1 MAHLSF
7 ATHSPQHP
15 ALTRLNHDRAV
26 AAARKLAKAFS
37 NRRKIAL
44 TVLVVVMMAL
54 WAGNLVLG
62 ILFRSAADP
71 QRIAAWIP
79 LSLVMYTLFHIVK
92 ITFRTPDDPF
102 AWTAAERQILLT
114 APVTR
119 FQLIAYRLRSYGMA
133 VLAKALCITLVLIP
147 DLNFLPAGFVGIA
160 LGLAIVE
167 LSRLAMEI
175 VANSLSAKQ
184 RMTARCVVL
193 LSIAGFVSMV
203 TFSVNGPISVSAS
216 SMGNVPVELV
226 KLYYGAVLELIA
238 TPIGQFLTTPWQWAG
253 CVALA
258 DSVNTRTVIALAG
271 LMTMTAV
278 LATGV
283 YELDRLVQRRQRRL
297 DRQLWRSRSLAA
309 ESNVAAQAS
318 AASRR
323 RVPFRFRGAGSIAW
337 YQFRGAVHY
346 RATVT
351 FALALPIALCCFP
364 LLGESDS
371 FSTLI
376 TMMAGVA
383 FYSFLLLPHGLML
396 DFRRDVDQLAVWKS
410 MPISPLAVAAGQ
422 LCIPVAL
429 MSIFQGIVLLIAA
442 SVSPVSLGDAITGWV
457 ILIPVSVLIMALEN
471 IVFLL
476 HPIRRNQ
483 EGIEVFIRTSLTFT
497 AKSLLYGVGLAA
509 VLCWAFGAMN
519 LSEAFANP
527 TLMRPPLFVGG
538 LIAFTSMAAAGSLWV
553 LSRLFAR
560 LDPSTDL
567 PDVA

>member
-1 MAHLSF
+1 ML
-7 ATHSPQHP
+7 
-15 ALTRLNHDRAV
+15 
-26 AAARKLAKAFS
+26 
-37 NRRKIAL
+37 
-44 TVLVVVMMAL
+44 AL
-54 WAGNLVLG
+54 WTGNLVLS

-79 LSLVMYTLFHIVK
+79 LSLMMYTLFHVVK

-114 APVTR
+114 APVSR
-119 FQLIAYRLRSYGMA
+119 FQLIAYRLRSYGFA
-133 VLAKALCITLVLIP
+133 VLAKAACITLVLIP
-147 DLNFLPAGFVGIA
+147 DINFLPIGFVGLT

-167 LSRLAMEI
+167 LSRIAMEI
-175 VANSLSAKQ
+175 VANSLTSGQ
-184 RMTARCVVL
+184 RFAARCGVL
-193 LSIAGFVSMV
+193 LLSAATLCLIVFHVS
-203 TFSVNGPISVSAS
+203 GPVSVSAS

-226 KLYYGAVLELIA
+226 KLYYGSILELMA
-238 TPIGQFLTTPWQWAG
+238 TPTGQFLSTPWQWAG

-258 DSVNTRTVIALAG
+258 DSLNVRTTIALAG
-271 LMTMTAV
+271 LLTMTA
-278 LATGV
+278 LLTAGV
-283 YELDRLVQRRQRRL
+283 YALDRWVQRRQRRL
-297 DRQLWRSRSLAA
+297 DRGLWQSRSTAIGSNAA
-309 ESNVAAQAS
+309 ANTS
-318 AASRR
+318 AAPRR
-323 RVPFRFRGAGSIAW
+323 RVPLRFRGAGSIAW

-346 RATVT
+346 RATLI
-351 FALALPIALCCFP
+351 FALGLPTVLCCFP
-364 LLGESDS
+364 LMGETDS
-371 FSTLI
+371 FNTLI
-376 TMMAGVA
+376 TVMAGVA

-410 MPISPLAVAAGQ
+410 MPISPLAVSAGQ
-422 LCIPVAL
+422 LCMPVAL
-429 MSIFQGIVLLIAA
+429 MSMFQGIVLLIAA
-442 SVSPVSLGDAITGWV
+442 FVSPVSFAEALTGWA

-509 VLCWAFGAMN
+509 VLGWAFAA
-519 LSEAFANP
+519 LSLSDQFANP
-527 TLMRPPLFVGG
+527 DLMRPPIFVGG
-538 LIAFTSMAAAGSLWV
+538 LFTICSLAAATCLWL